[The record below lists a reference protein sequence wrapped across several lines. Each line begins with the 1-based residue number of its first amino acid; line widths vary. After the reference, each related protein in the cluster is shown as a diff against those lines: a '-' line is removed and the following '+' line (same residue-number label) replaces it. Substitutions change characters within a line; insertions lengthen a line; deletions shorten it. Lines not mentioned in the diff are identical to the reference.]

1 MNHGFISDEVALDHY
16 APRAYIYSHP
26 ETRMKVLG
34 YLSLAERMGFSRR
47 EAMLRIVRKNRWWLD
62 HDTVQ
67 QRKWQTNVSRR
78 PARGRHHDSWAI
90 REKYVRWNPTKGM

>member
-1 MNHGFISDEVALDHY
+1 MDHGFISDEAALDYH

-62 HDTVQ
+62 YETTH
-67 QRKWQTNVSRR
+67 QRMWQSKVSRR

-90 REKYVRWNPTKGM
+90 REKYVRCNPTGEM